1 MSLFYFDVADANPPI
16 PCVGVELSSIAE
28 ARGHA
33 LKYAGQL
40 LFDQDPEF
48 WNSDEWI
55 MTVSDETHLTLC
67 TLTISASNAP
77 ATMEVRIGLR

>member
-1 MSLFYFDVADANPPI
+1 MPLYYFDIADAYPPV
-16 PCVGVELSSIAE
+16 PCPGHEFETVAQ

-33 LKYAGQL
+33 LKYAGQIL
-40 LFDQDPEF
+40 LDQNPEF

-67 TLTISASNAP
+67 TLTISALNAP
-77 ATMEVRIGLR
+77 ATMTVSIR